1 MAKVYGLHALE
12 LKPGVDAQ
20 EFERFF
26 IEELLPRTTIPGGV
40 DSLLRGDR
48 GERNGRYLL
57 LTEIE
62 SPQRRD
68 QLFPLNQGLSD
79 EIQRMMGEASAT
91 WDKLNSFVV
100 AFPDPQFTD
109 YVVVER

>member
-12 LKPGVDAQ
+12 LKPGVNAQ

-26 IEELLPRTTIPGGV
+26 IEEFIPRTTVPGQVG
-40 DSLLRGDR
+40 SLLKGDR
-48 GERNGRYLL
+48 GERDGGYLL

-62 SPQRRD
+62 SSQRRD

-79 EIQRMMGEASAT
+79 EVQRMMQEASAT

-109 YVVVER
+109 YVVVG

>member
-1 MAKVYGLHALE
+1 MAKVYGPHALE

-26 IEELLPRTTIPGGV
+26 IEEFIPHITYPGQV
-40 DSLLRGDR
+40 ASLLRGDR

-68 QLFPLNQGLSD
+68 QLFPLNQGVSD
-79 EIQRMMGEASAT
+79 EVQRKMQEASTT